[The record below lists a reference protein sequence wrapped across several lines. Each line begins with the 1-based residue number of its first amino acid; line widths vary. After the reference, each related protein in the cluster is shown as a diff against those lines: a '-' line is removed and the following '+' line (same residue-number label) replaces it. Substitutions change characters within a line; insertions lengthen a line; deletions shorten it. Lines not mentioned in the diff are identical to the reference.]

1 MSYNWVIVSSF
12 SIGLAAALSL
22 IRFTKIEQS
31 FVPFVVLVWLG
42 LLNESISYILTH
54 SGHSNAVNSNIYTL
68 TESILLLW
76 FFLLQG
82 SFSANKRF
90 FYFLAAIFIAA
101 WVVEKFFLSDIRRFS
116 SYFTT
121 FYSFCVVLLSIHTIN
136 RLIAGEPKYRA
147 FNAVFLICVA
157 FILFYTYTLLVEIF
171 WIYGLNSGPEFRV
184 QVYRILALINLFVNL
199 LYAVAIIW
207 IPRKQEY
214 TLL

>member
-22 IRFTKIEQS
+22 IRFTRIEQS
-31 FVPFVVLVWLG
+31 FVPFVILVWLG
-42 LLNESISYILTH
+42 LLNETISYILTH

-90 FYFLAAIFIAA
+90 FYVLTAIFIIA
-101 WVVEKFFLSDIRRFS
+101 WVVEKFFLSDIWRFS